1 VSQNDTVDSIPME
14 QRQAIFLAVVE
25 AQDTGMSV
33 EKSRK
38 EIVTRFGVT
47 VDQIK
52 SIEKEG
58 LAKQWPPL

>member
-1 VSQNDTVDSIPME
+1 MTQQDTVDSIPLE
-14 QRQAIFLAVVE
+14 RRQEIFLDVVE

-33 EKSRK
+33 EKSRN
-38 EIVTRFGVT
+38 EITRKYAVT
-47 VDQIK
+47 VDQLK